1 MKGEY
6 EMDISTNVDVIT
18 LLMAY
23 VIASVPLLIFS
34 GIIYA
39 IFVICERKQEKRNR
53 EAEAKAKERQYKR
66 DVEMAQIGIRI
77 TNEPRKKS
85 KSEPVR
91 KVGGVFSDMVD
102 VWK

>member
-1 MKGEY
+1 
-6 EMDISTNVDVIT
+6 MDALTILI
-18 LLMAY
+18 AY
-23 VIASVPLLIFS
+23 VIAFIPLLVFS

-53 EAEAKAKERQYKR
+53 ETKARAKERQYKR

-102 VWK
+102 VWR

>member
-1 MKGEY
+1 
-6 EMDISTNVDVIT
+6 MDTIT
-18 LLMAY
+18 VLMAY

-53 EAEAKAKERQYKR
+53 EAKAKARERKYKR
-66 DVEMAQIGIRI
+66 DVEMARIGIRI
-77 TNEPRKKS
+77 MNEPREKS

>member
-1 MKGEY
+1 
-6 EMDISTNVDVIT
+6 MDTIT
-18 LLMAY
+18 VLMAY
-23 VIASVPLLIFS
+23 VLASVPLFIFA

-39 IFVICERKQEKRNR
+39 IFVICERKKEKRNK
-53 EAEAKAKERQYKR
+53 EAKAKARERKYKR
-66 DVEMAQIGIRI
+66 NVEMARIGIRI
-77 TNEPRKKS
+77 MNEPRKKS

>member
-1 MKGEY
+1 MKGEHK
-6 EMDISTNVDVIT
+6 MDISTNVDIIT

-39 IFVICERKQEKRNR
+39 IFVVCERKKEKRNR
-53 EAEAKAKERQYKR
+53 EAEAKARERKYKR

-77 TNEPRKKS
+77 MNEPKNQQVRVRTKS
-85 KSEPVR
+85 
-91 KVGGVFSDMVD
+91 
-102 VWK
+102 

>member
-1 MKGEY
+1 
-6 EMDISTNVDVIT
+6 MDISTNVDVIT

-53 EAEAKAKERQYKR
+53 EAEAKARERKYKR

-77 TNEPRKKS
+77 MNEPKNQQVRVRTKS
-85 KSEPVR
+85 
-91 KVGGVFSDMVD
+91 
-102 VWK
+102 